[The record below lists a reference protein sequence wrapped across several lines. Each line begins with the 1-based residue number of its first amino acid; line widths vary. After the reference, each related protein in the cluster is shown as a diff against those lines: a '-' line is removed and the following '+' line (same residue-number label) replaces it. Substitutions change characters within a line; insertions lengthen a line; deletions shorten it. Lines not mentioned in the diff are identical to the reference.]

1 MKGMETVLIWAM
13 KTEKEKIEK
22 RILLD
27 NKSDFERIRTNES
40 KMPKDD
46 DDDEIIKQ
54 ARKTNTINIIDS
66 FVINVK
72 RHMQ

>member
-1 MKGMETVLIWAM
+1 M

-22 RILLD
+22 RILLE

>member
-1 MKGMETVLIWAM
+1 M